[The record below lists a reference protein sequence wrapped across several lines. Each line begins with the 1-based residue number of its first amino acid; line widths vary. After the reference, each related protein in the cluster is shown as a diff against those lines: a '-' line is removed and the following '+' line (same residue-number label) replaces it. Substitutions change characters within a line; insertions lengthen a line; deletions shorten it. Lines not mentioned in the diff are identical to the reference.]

1 MDNDPSLN
9 NAAVQASAKEQD
21 DALVRRYQ
29 AGESSALSELYDRYV
44 QPMYRFA
51 YAKTGNKQEAEDLTQ
66 EIFMKPIHGLSTFQ
80 FQSSFKTWIYK
91 VAANTVMDYWREKYK
106 MKTVCIDDFLN
117 SDLTEPLVMSSE
129 QELEKGRTPSENHGS
144 FARALP
150 RCFGVQIY

>member
-91 VAANTVMDYWREKYK
+91 VAANTVMDYWRRSIK
-106 MKTVCIDDFLN
+106 
-117 SDLTEPLVMSSE
+117 
-129 QELEKGRTPSENHGS
+129 
-144 FARALP
+144 
-150 RCFGVQIY
+150 

>member
-1 MDNDPSLN
+1 
-9 NAAVQASAKEQD
+9 
-21 DALVRRYQ
+21 
-29 AGESSALSELYDRYV
+29 
-44 QPMYRFA
+44 
-51 YAKTGNKQEAEDLTQ
+51 
-66 EIFMKPIHGLSTFQ
+66 
-80 FQSSFKTWIYK
+80 
-91 VAANTVMDYWREKYK
+91 